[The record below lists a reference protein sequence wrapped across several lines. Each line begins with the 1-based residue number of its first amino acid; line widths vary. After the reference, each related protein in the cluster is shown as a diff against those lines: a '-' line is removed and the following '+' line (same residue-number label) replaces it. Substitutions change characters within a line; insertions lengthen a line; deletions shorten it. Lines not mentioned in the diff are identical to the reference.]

1 MSAVIGAGVIEIAWT
16 ALMLAHGDDRSY
28 RMKMA
33 TIEAI
38 PYSLPTVRPSQAM
51 ATITEHTLV
60 LVRVHD
66 DEGREARDTGMPSDA

>member
-1 MSAVIGAGVIEIAWT
+1 MSAVVGAGVIEIAWT

-38 PYSLPTVRPSQAM
+38 PYSLPTVRPSQA
-51 ATITEHTLV
+51 
-60 LVRVHD
+60 RDGD
-66 DEGREARDTGMPSDA
+66 DHRAHLGAGAGSRRRRP

>member
-1 MSAVIGAGVIEIAWT
+1 VKI
-16 ALMLAHGDDRSY
+16 
-28 RMKMA
+28 A

-38 PYSLPTVRPSQAM
+38 PYSLPTVRPHKLAM

>member
-1 MSAVIGAGVIEIAWT
+1 
-16 ALMLAHGDDRSY
+16 
-28 RMKMA
+28 
-33 TIEAI
+33 
-38 PYSLPTVRPSQAM
+38 M